1 MGGRVMG
8 GRVMRS
14 PRSRAF
20 TMLELMTALMIA
32 VTVLVALQA
41 VVSGGIM
48 AAGDAITQREA
59 RERARLKLEEILAG
73 ITPASGGGSFE
84 DAPQLKWTSRA
95 EPVAVGLPDQGG
107 QSQVRLVTLE
117 LTYPTNAR
125 GDDET
130 EGSAKITLAGVM
142 PIEDGQQ

>member
-1 MGGRVMG
+1 MGG
-8 GRVMRS
+8 VMRS
-14 PRSRAF
+14 PRARAF

-41 VVSGGIM
+41 IVSGGIM

-73 ITPASGGGSFE
+73 ITPPSGGGSFE
-84 DAPQLKWTSRA
+84 DAPQLKWSSRA
-95 EPVAVGLPDQGG
+95 EPVTVGLPDQGG

-125 GDDET
+125 GDDEN

>member
-1 MGGRVMG
+1 MRRPRRIGRT
-8 GRVMRS
+8 
-14 PRSRAF
+14 F

-73 ITPASGGGSFE
+73 VTPPSGSGSFD
-84 DAPQLKWTSRA
+84 DAPQLTWSSRA
-95 EPVAVGLPDQGG
+95 EPVTVGLPDQGG

-117 LTYPTNAR
+117 LRYPTNAG
-125 GDDET
+125 GDGEG
-130 EGSAKITLAGVM
+130 EGSARIVLAGVM
-142 PIEDGQQ
+142 PIEEGQ